1 MIEKNMTP
9 TENLV
14 QDISKELI
22 FGRKHNGI
30 ECALC
35 PTAKRVCDRAWF
47 TEMQIEEWSRMST
60 ETLWGSLKR
69 LEKVSR
75 ICSLKDSIECDIP
88 TNNGDY
94 QVAQL
99 YNLNVLNQLAMVCI
113 DNEKLN
119 DISCKFSDIL
129 SEGGANG
136 SYSIRK
142 PASYMIE
149 DKIERTKRWIEETEE
164 WQEALYAVKTA
175 YDETKVLLAREKAYY
190 EMLSEVVDEF
200 VSTNKRVNGKKVAS
214 DLGTDGAESK
224 EFEEDWMTA
233 RDWCFKHK
241 LPIYAIEPKRTVSEL
256 LTDICGARPDREQW
270 YRNASGTLI
279 FPKWACNILDKVYED
294 YDMFL
299 SDYRTE

>member
-1 MIEKNMTP
+1 MIEK
-9 TENLV
+9 
-14 QDISKELI
+14 DISTKFI
-22 FGRKHNGI
+22 FGQKHNGI
-30 ECALC
+30 ECVLY
-35 PTAKRVCDRAWF
+35 PTAKRACDRALF
-47 TEMQIEEWSRMST
+47 TEEQICEWSRMSVT
-60 ETLWGSLKR
+60 TIWRCLEE

-75 ICSLKDSIECDIP
+75 VCIFSDVLEYKIP
-88 TNNGDY
+88 TNNGGY
-94 QVAQL
+94 QHVQL
-99 YNLNVLNQLAMVCI
+99 YNLNILNQLAMVCI

-119 DISCKFSDIL
+119 DISCKFYDIM
-129 SEGGANG
+129 SEVGANG

-164 WQEALYAVKTA
+164 WQKALYAVKTA

-190 EMLSEVVDEF
+190 ELLSEVVDEF
-200 VSTNKRVNGKKVAS
+200 VRTNGRVNGKKVAS
-214 DLGTDGAESK
+214 DLGTDCSESK
-224 EFEEDWMTA
+224 ECEQARMTA

-256 LTDICGARPDREQW
+256 LTDICGARPDREQL
-270 YRNASGTLI
+270 YRDASGTLI

>member
-1 MIEKNMTP
+1 MTEKNITS

-35 PTAKRVCDRAWF
+35 PSAKRACDRAWF
-47 TEMQIEEWSRMST
+47 TEMQIEKWSRMST
-60 ETLWGSLKR
+60 ETLCGSLKR

-88 TNNGDY
+88 TDDGDL

-164 WQEALYAVKTA
+164 WKEALYAVKTA

-200 VSTNKRVNGKKVAS
+200 VRTSPLVNGKKVAS

-224 EFEEDWMTA
+224 ECEQARITA

-270 YRNASGTLI
+270 YRNSSGTLV
-279 FPKWACNILDKVYED
+279 FPKWACDILDKVYED

>member
-1 MIEKNMTP
+1 MIEKNIIP

-22 FGRKHNGI
+22 FGQKHNGI
-30 ECALC
+30 DCALC
-35 PTAKRVCDRAWF
+35 PTAKRSCDRAWF

-60 ETLWGSLKR
+60 ETLWRSLLR

-75 ICSLKDSIECDIP
+75 ICSSTDSIECDIP
-88 TNNGDY
+88 TNDGDL

-119 DISCKFSDIL
+119 DISCKFYDIL
-129 SEGGANG
+129 SEVGTTG
-136 SYSIRK
+136 SYS
-142 PASYMIE
+142 ASQQQAQPM
-149 DKIERTKRWIEETEE
+149 RTLPHDYESAL
-164 WQEALYAVKTA
+164 EALLIEVRKNKALQA
-175 YDETKVLLAREKAYY
+175 ELDETKMLLAKEKAYY
-190 EMLSEVVDEF
+190 ELLSEVVDKF
-200 VSTNKRVNGKKVAS
+200 TARVNDKKVAS

-224 EFEEDWMTA
+224 ESEKARMTA
-233 RDWCFKHK
+233 RDWCFQHR
-241 LPIYAIEPKRTVSEL
+241 LPIYAIEPQRSVSEL

-279 FPKWACNILDKVYED
+279 FPKWACDILDKVYECGCT
-294 YDMFL
+294 FL
-299 SDYRTE
+299 SEYRIV

>member
-1 MIEKNMTP
+1 MTKKNITP

-22 FGRKHNGI
+22 FGQKHNGI
-30 ECALC
+30 DCALC
-35 PTAKRVCDRAWF
+35 PTAKRSCDRAWF

-60 ETLWGSLKR
+60 EMLWGSLLR

-88 TNNGDY
+88 TNNGDL

-129 SEGGANG
+129 SEVETTG
-136 SYSIRK
+136 SYSVNQQQAQ
-142 PASYMIE
+142 PM
-149 DKIERTKRWIEETEE
+149 RTLPHDYEYAL
-164 WQEALYAVKTA
+164 EALLTEVRKNKALRAELY
-175 YDETKVLLAREKAYY
+175 EIKVLLAKEKAYY
-190 EMLSEVVDEF
+190 EMLSEVVDKF
-200 VSTNKRVNGKKVAS
+200 THTNTRVNGKKVAS

-224 EFEEDWMTA
+224 ESEEVWTTA
-233 RDWCFKHK
+233 RDWCFQHR
-241 LPIYAIEPKRTVSEL
+241 LPIYTIEPKGTVSEL
-256 LTDICGARPDREQW
+256 LTDICETLPDREQW

-279 FPKWACNILDKVYED
+279 FPKWACDILDKVYKD
-294 YDMFL
+294 NMFL
-299 SDYRTE
+299 LENIAD